1 MREFEVGEIVHILD
15 DEPPEEQVETE
26 GCELLN
32 WSDTTRLYAGREAR
46 ILKQIDEYQKYG
58 WMYRLEFFDDDEK
71 EDFYGIDLV
80 EFYGQPT
87 PVITPEALITLL
99 G

>member
-46 ILKQIDEYQKYG
+46 ILKQIDEYQK
-58 WMYRLEFFDDDEK
+58 
-71 EDFYGIDLV
+71 
-80 EFYGQPT
+80 
-87 PVITPEALITLL
+87 
-99 G
+99 